1 MKKFLAVI
9 LAVTLLCVS
18 SVCTFAQTSD
28 EAPTPIRPTTRALY
42 IPESEAMLARENGME
57 IIDFI
62 TDPLVIQEM
71 VDSGMAETKEG
82 KLPLS
87 ITTYLALDD
96 ASDSV
101 MTDNTQPSS
110 RKAAI
115 SVSKGQ
121 YYNGQYF
128 DDYDRDVI
136 DGAARYTTTYEKSGT
151 RSWNTS
157 ATGSVKVGVDLFS
170 LADIEKSV
178 SSSMGYSFGRSE
190 KHTKEF
196 QVHVPA
202 NKTWEIKVWVSYLVH
217 TYTAKVGSTEIASGR
232 AWRPN
237 GLIIK
242 KTEYA
247 T

>member
-1 MKKFLAVI
+1 MKKI
-9 LAVTLLCVS
+9 LAVVLSIILVFSMGLTALAS
-18 SVCTFAQTSD
+18 TSG

-42 IPESEAMLARENGME
+42 VPESEAMLARENGLE

-87 ITTYLALDD
+87 ITTYLALDE

-121 YYNGQYF
+121 YYDGQYF
-128 DDYDRDVI
+128 DDYDRDVVE
-136 DGAARYTTTYEKSGT
+136 GAARYTTTYEKSGT

-157 ATGSVKVGVDLFS
+157 VTGSVKVGADLFS

-178 SSSMGYSFGRSE
+178 SSSMGYTFGESE
-190 KHTKEF
+190 KKTKEF
-196 QVHVPA
+196 QVNIPA

-217 TYTAKVGSTEIASGR
+217 TYTAKVGSIEIASGR